1 MTRSIRLSEGDKD
14 INDILDHIN
23 NGMVRAEMVSCCG
36 FFVTGY
42 MTHRLALQ
50 DLPSIFP
57 SLRDG
62 TWTDQ
67 RASSLLVG
75 LLESVARG
83 TLRPLGFVQCL
94 REMAYAKTRE
104 REYEV
109 GDLIWM
115 TWLLRGLCSGELS
128 EEKKEAA
135 QNLVDC
141 ARELLQEGYL
151 SKRVLMEVS
160 DGEFMEVAGLVSS
173 YRDGWRKR
181 EIRLNT
187 RNVYAQRKFNL
198 LREESE
204 GYSKIVTVLNQAGSA
219 RVSKTNLSG
228 VVAEI
233 KSLIGYF
240 DLDPNRVSS
249 LILDAFA
256 VYPHNES
263 FITLIEEFGVLKCVE
278 FLGFRF
284 SRDDGI
290 HKGLYKSAALLIL
303 HGLVSLDDLLVH
315 FTPTEEE
322 YKDLWNTKM
331 TRLEDSVKKIGM
343 VSLAGKDDDGDQ
355 MVKKQAGQTART
367 IAIDTK
373 QYRDQLWMDT
383 CEVNGGERSNSKMQ
397 EVPDK
402 RLELLAELFTC
413 GAWDHATLFIKYL
426 RTLGVSD
433 VASYTSVGE
442 ALCRVI
448 IKEIPDSNHAGEQVV
463 LSDCAQDAIGLIG
476 CHLHYNLK
484 AFGKVLGVVSNF
496 YETGDAVR
504 GRQMLVNTILPA
516 YTLVPSNVALSHY
529 LWNDVL
535 SKLPYTDRYEIYAAF
550 EEKKSDLVF
559 VRASEKMAE
568 TEVRRILRRVTAPSS
583 RREVKMTVRP
593 ISRLLGKI
601 CHSNPFTICRQ
612 LLRQVMGMPGMVVS
626 ISESL
631 KYLTPFTFDAM
642 TFTILRQLSS
652 GKRKLKEDGVN
663 LEEWFQWLA
672 LFTGIVSRNQR
683 CELLLRVGFY
693 PTSVIGQVYHGDHN
707 YLFLTFCSNIEVTA
721 LLQYIVNQLKGSE
734 SIDLLVLK
742 EIISTMT
749 RISPSVDV
757 SNQQLDTLAGS
768 DTLINY
774 VIGQEEGGKETG
786 GRKDTVKATKRL
798 LDSLRRGSQNNQ
810 LLLPLLILLA
820 QQRKLI
826 TLHPPSKHLKLATE
840 LVDKC
845 QEVTMQYIE
854 FLQKSLAEVEYSNLL
869 PSIEDLVTEYKID
882 AEIILQLYRPLLKR
896 VSIESVV
903 GEEAIDEE
911 GEISPEETHGG
922 DAGQDDA
929 KKDESAVME
938 TPKLPSDWSHI
949 QTSLTKLAP
958 DEDFRGISWELYLI
972 FWAFELSDLLVPKDR
987 YQSTLKQVEISR
999 RNIQDDIAA
1008 AKRDGVRGH
1017 WGDQNSPQV
1026 DVGALKAELAALDNV
1041 YNTLPDDLK
1050 SQEDNAKVCAQMAA
1064 KTADLWYVAAFSAF

>member
-1 MTRSIRLSEGDKD
+1 MTRCIRLSEGDKD

-23 NGMVRAEMVSCCG
+23 NGM
-36 FFVTGY
+36 
-42 MTHRLALQ
+42 
-50 DLPSIFP
+50 DLPGIFP

-263 FITLIEEFGVLKCVE
+263 FITLIKEFGVLKCVE

-322 YKDLWNTKM
+322 YKDLWNAKM

-672 LFTGIVSRNQR
+672 LFTGIVSRNQ
-683 CELLLRVGFY
+683 
-693 PTSVIGQVYHGDHN
+693 
-707 YLFLTFCSNIEVTA
+707 SNIEVTA

-798 LDSLRRGSQNNQ
+798 LDSLRKGSQNNQ
-810 LLLPLLILLA
+810 MLLPLLILLA
-820 QQRKLI
+820 QQ
-826 TLHPPSKHLKLATE
+826 E
-840 LVDKC
+840 
-845 QEVTMQYIE
+845 
-854 FLQKSLAEVEYSNLL
+854 
-869 PSIEDLVTEYKID
+869 
-882 AEIILQLYRPLLKR
+882 
-896 VSIESVV
+896 
-903 GEEAIDEE
+903 
-911 GEISPEETHGG
+911 
-922 DAGQDDA
+922 
-929 KKDESAVME
+929 
-938 TPKLPSDWSHI
+938 
-949 QTSLTKLAP
+949 
-958 DEDFRGISWELYLI
+958 
-972 FWAFELSDLLVPKDR
+972 
-987 YQSTLKQVEISR
+987 
-999 RNIQDDIAA
+999 
-1008 AKRDGVRGH
+1008 
-1017 WGDQNSPQV
+1017 NS
-1026 DVGALKAELAALDNV
+1026 
-1041 YNTLPDDLK
+1041 
-1050 SQEDNAKVCAQMAA
+1050 
-1064 KTADLWYVAAFSAF
+1064 